1 MLNPT
6 LHFKPA
12 VLTLCMLSLF
22 GCGGSSDE
30 QAQQVTAS
38 PPTISVT
45 LSSSTVDEASSVT
58 ISHSAKD
65 YQGNTISSALSCDIG
80 SVNGNVFTA
89 PVISTDTTATCLI
102 VATDSGNRSTTESVS
117 IQITNLAP
125 SLSMPE
131 ESAAAAAKLTSF
143 DISFANI
150 PAGYVDATLNGESIK
165 LGVTEDN
172 QLVYFPKP
180 DSSGQQVLQLTLD
193 GETVSYTFDV
203 APITDVITDPL
214 NYISEHFNALTTIV
228 NNKLNDGSANLSA
241 SEVETLTSIK
251 TFLDNAS
258 YNGLSEADL
267 TFLAYI
273 LQQNQQQFDLE
284 EALNSTGDQLVSWQ
298 QNYGVNSMLR
308 ADLSDCEKAALLVVV
323 SAAATTKLIVASG
336 ALAATGIGTSVS
348 LAALAAGGAT
358 LGLTF
363 TGIDLYAEKC
373 YGPAEA
379 WLDELAET
387 NVSDRLVPKS
397 SVFGGPSAAMADDIS
412 LVFNDGKVKHFQLNQ
427 QYSLLSGADSLL
439 AKVNSAMAVLKSMLY
454 KTIDLLD
461 QYAPAVLSDLV
472 KVVKSFATEY
482 SEVKDAS
489 QISLTNLNGN
499 NISGSLFST
508 DDHEQAI
515 SLKFE
520 FIEETDIPTSGVAD
534 FTFTL
539 ENAADG
545 ISIPVTAKLYND
557 DVPDIV
563 FIWQGKELG
572 LDTQTLE
579 ATMEVTPGDLTTP
592 ASFQLLNKGLRA
604 IELSKVISSSD
615 AFTLS
620 NLNSARLD
628 GGEQLPVSLQFAL
641 QPSNKTTSTL
651 TFGQTEFSD
660 FDRSFNVNAVINYAG
675 SYLVEVI
682 ESSSVEDCARDPR
695 TTTYGLTKVD
705 YDTYTLQMSEN
716 HTATFRASGSTIS
729 ASGSHTFAEDEGMTT
744 ESYNISVN
752 YKGEVSGGSGWS
764 WKSDNSS
771 LECTGSSTFTGL
783 KN

>member
-1 MLNPT
+1 MLNPS
-6 LHFKPA
+6 LRFKPA
-12 VLTLCMLSLF
+12 VLTLCILSLL
-22 GCGGSSDE
+22 GCGGSDE
-30 QAQQVTAS
+30 EKEQQVTAS
-38 PPTISVT
+38 PPTLSVS
-45 LSSSTVDEASSVT
+45 LSSTVVDEASSVT

-65 YQGNTISSALSCDIG
+65 YQGNNITSALSCDIG

-89 PVISTDTTATCLI
+89 PVISVDTTATCLI

-131 ESAAAAAKLTSF
+131 DSAAAAAKLTSF

-150 PAGYVDATLNGESIK
+150 PAGYVDATINGETIK

-180 DSSGQQVLQLTLD
+180 GSSGQQVLELTLD
-193 GETVSYTFDV
+193 GETVSYSFDV
-203 APITDVITDPL
+203 APIADVITDPM
-214 NYISEHFNALTTIV
+214 NYISEHFNSLSAII
-228 NNKLNDGSANLSA
+228 NDKLNDNSRNLSA
-241 SEVETLTSIK
+241 AEIQTLTSLK
-251 TFLDNAS
+251 SFFDSAS
-258 YNGLSEADL
+258 YTGLSEEEQ

-273 LQQNQQQFDLE
+273 LQQNQQQFEIDDIVSSNGAHLSVWHQGDE
-284 EALNSTGDQLVSWQ
+284 LNSAL
-298 QNYGVNSMLR
+298 M
-308 ADLSDCEKAALLVVV
+308 ADLSACEKVAILVVT

-373 YGPAEA
+373 YGPSNA
-379 WLDELAET
+379 WLDELSES

-397 SVFGGPSAAMADDIS
+397 SVFGVPSAVMADDVS

-427 QYSLLSGADSLL
+427 QYDLLSGADSLL
-439 AKVNSAMAVLKSMLY
+439 AKVNSAMGALQSMLF

-472 KVVKSFATEY
+472 KVVKSFGTGY
-482 SEVKDAS
+482 SEIKDAS
-489 QISLTNLNGN
+489 QVSLTNFNGS
-499 NISGSLFST
+499 NISSSLFSSE
-508 DDHEQAI
+508 DHEQAI

-534 FTFTL
+534 FSFTL
-539 ENAADG
+539 ENTADD

-563 FIWQGKELG
+563 FIWQGDELG
-572 LDTQTLE
+572 LDTPTLE
-579 ATMEVTPGDLTTP
+579 AIMEITPGDLTTQT
-592 ASFQLLNKGLRA
+592 SFQLLNKGERA
-604 IELSKVISSSD
+604 IELSKATSSSD

-620 NLNSARLD
+620 NLNSAKLD
-628 GGEQLPVSLQFAL
+628 TDQQIPVSLQFAL
-641 QPSNKTTSTL
+641 QPSNKTASEL

-660 FDRSFNVNAVINYAG
+660 FDRSFVINAVINYAG
-675 SYLVEVI
+675 GYLVEVI

-695 TTTYGLTKVD
+695 TSTYGLTKVD
-705 YDTYTLQMSEN
+705 YDTYTLPMSEN
-716 HTATFRASGSTIS
+716 HTATFRSSGATIS
-729 ASGSHTFAEDEGMTT
+729 ASGSHTFAEDGGITT
-744 ESYNISVN
+744 ENYSISIN
-752 YKGEVSGGSGWS
+752 YKGEVSGGSGWH
-764 WKSDNSS
+764 WKSDTSS

-783 KN
+783 RN